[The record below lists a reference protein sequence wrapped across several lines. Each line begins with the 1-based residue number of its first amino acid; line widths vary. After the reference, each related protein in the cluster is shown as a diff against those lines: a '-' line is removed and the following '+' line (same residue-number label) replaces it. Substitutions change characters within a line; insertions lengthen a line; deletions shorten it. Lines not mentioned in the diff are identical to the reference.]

1 MKNFKQHF
9 IIQHNKTSNEA
20 SCVAGKAGINL
31 ERVRE
36 DDIQSVAKKETEIEA
51 MEIEETHISSILSDE
66 GSLNVSNHKTEN
78 KFEMQPKSRNKVLII
93 ENIVIQEPN
102 ASESK

>member
-1 MKNFKQHF
+1 MKNFKQHY

-36 DDIQSVAKKETEIEA
+36 DDIQSVAKKETEIEV
-51 MEIEETHISSILSDE
+51 MEIEETDITSILSDE
-66 GSLNVSNHKTEN
+66 GALN
-78 KFEMQPKSRNKVLII
+78 MQPKSQNKVLII
-93 ENIVIQEPN
+93 ENVVIQEPN
-102 ASESK
+102 ASKSK